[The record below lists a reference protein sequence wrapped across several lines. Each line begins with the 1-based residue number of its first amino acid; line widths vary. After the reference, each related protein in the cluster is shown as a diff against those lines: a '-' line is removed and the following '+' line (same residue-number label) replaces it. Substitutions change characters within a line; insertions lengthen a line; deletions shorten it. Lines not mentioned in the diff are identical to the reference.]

1 MTREEEIIKASQLY
15 ASPLQKPF
23 MDGAMWADKT
33 ILIKATEWLSAN
45 LHRYDESIGLGVKEF
60 VEKFSKEVWQQ
71 PPVNLW
77 KPADG
82 DYLPE
87 IDREVIVLL
96 TNDKVCFAHRPNPN
110 GWDGESITTGEV
122 KHYTPKTYE
131 KGGWNI
137 PNIKWWCDINLPK
150 EGGEE

>member
-1 MTREEEIIKASQLY
+1 MTREEEIIKASHLY
-15 ASPLQKPF
+15 ASAFQKPF

-33 ILIKATEWLSAN
+33 MLIKATEWLSAN
-45 LHRYDESIGLGVKEF
+45 LHRYDESIGLVVKEF
-60 VEKFSKEVWQQ
+60 VERFKKAMGE
-71 PPVNLW
+71 PAAALLW
-77 KPADG
+77 HPADG

-96 TNDKVCFAHRPNPN
+96 TNDMVCFAHRPNPN
-110 GWDGESITTGEV
+110 GWDGKSITTGEV

-137 PNIKWWCDINLPK
+137 PEVKYWLDYDLPK
-150 EGGEE
+150 TEE